1 MIDLLASAVIVAAGL
16 YLIALGVGCFVQ
28 PNAAAAFLLGFA
40 GSAFVH
46 YRELAL
52 RLLVGAALVAKAA
65 ALPYPPLFN
74 AFGWV
79 LIVTSIAMVVVPWR
93 WHRQFAQRAV
103 PCALRYTKSLGV
115 TSIVLGAALV
125 ASVVSGAGA

>member
-16 YLIALGVGCFVQ
+16 YLIALGVGCFVR

-40 GSAFVH
+40 SSAFVH
-46 YRELAL
+46 YRELAV
-52 RLLVGAALVAKAA
+52 RVVVGAALVAKAA

-79 LIVTSIAMVVVPWR
+79 LIVTSIAMFVVPWR
-93 WHRQFAQRAV
+93 WHRQFAQQAV
-103 PCALRYTKSLGV
+103 PYALR
-115 TSIVLGAALV
+115 SIKLLGACSIALGTVLV
-125 ASVVSGAGA
+125 AAVVTGTGA